1 MGRIKFSDTLAW
13 RITSFREAK
22 NLSLQQL
29 AKEAGISYVTLYK
42 IETGDTASP
51 TLEVFV
57 KIARVLGIEKYED
70 VTERMY
76 KWKRKK

>member
-13 RITSFREAK
+13 RITWFREAK
-22 NLSLQQL
+22 SLSLQQL

-42 IETGDTASP
+42 IETGSTKSP
-51 TLEVFV
+51 TLEIFV

-76 KWKRKK
+76 KWKRK